1 MPRSRALAALFALQL
16 LSILLLTQTWYSISM
31 APNGHSVVLGD
42 YAGSDANP
50 SAMPT
55 LLFVAVALLVVGFTT
70 GVGRIIAIIAA
81 LLGSV
86 GALVLTG
93 AATLTRNISALDSS
107 LDRLTGIAQT
117 HGISGLTTTQSA
129 YAWAWLA
136 CQLLI
141 SLLLVASLWWQ
152 RNWVPGQTRAKAG
165 VEADAEAGRRS
176 GSRKKPAAKK
186 SAIELWDEQ
195 RD

>member
-1 MPRSRALAALFALQL
+1 MQL

-70 GVGRIIAIIAA
+70 GVGRIIAIVAA
-81 LLGSV
+81 LLGSA

-93 AATLTRNISALDSS
+93 VATLTRNISALDSS

-136 CQLLI
+136 SQLLI

-165 VEADAEAGRRS
+165 AEADAKLGA

>member
-1 MPRSRALAALFALQL
+1 MPRSRALATLFALQL
-16 LSILLLTQTWYSISM
+16 LSILLLTQTWYTISM
-31 APNGHSVVLGD
+31 APNGHSVTLGD

-55 LLFVAVALLVVGFTT
+55 LLFVAVALLVVGFTA
-70 GVGRIIAIIAA
+70 GVGRVIALTAA
-81 LLGSV
+81 LLGSL
-86 GALVLTG
+86 GATMLT
-93 AATLTRNISALDSS
+93 AIATLTKNISALDAS

-129 YAWAWLA
+129 WAWAWLG
-136 CQLLI
+136 CQLLETL
-141 SLLLVASLWWQ
+141 LLLVTLWWQ
-152 RNWVPGQTRAKAG
+152 RSWTVGKSAGSVEVAGKPKTATRKAA
-165 VEADAEAGRRS
+165 V
-176 GSRKKPAAKK
+176 KK